1 MALPPE
7 HAIDDGLGEILVV
20 EDPAA
25 WFQRLIGREDHGA
38 MPTVTLK

>member
-1 MALPPE
+1 
-7 HAIDDGLGEILVV
+7 V